1 MLLKAIG
8 IQILFLPYQKL
19 FLQYIHIYCKY
30 VICIA
35 FPRKKV
41 IIIVEG
47 NVCAL
52 GFFTIQL
59 KLKLT
64 CDTILMWQTLSIDH
78 KKALVKVFNGIL

>member
-8 IQILFLPYQKL
+8 IQIIFLPYQKL

-52 GFFTIQL
+52 GF
-59 KLKLT
+59 LT
-64 CDTILMWQTLSIDH
+64 MHLELELTYNTILMC
-78 KKALVKVFNGIL
+78 